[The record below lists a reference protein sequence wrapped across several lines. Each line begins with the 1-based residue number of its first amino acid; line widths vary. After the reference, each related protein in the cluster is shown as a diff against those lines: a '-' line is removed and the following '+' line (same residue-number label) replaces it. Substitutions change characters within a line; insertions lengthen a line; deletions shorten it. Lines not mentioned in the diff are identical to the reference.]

1 MRLLP
6 RTPHAPV
13 LPGVHGTARVDRRAA
28 VLLPRL
34 QRGDI
39 AVLDQ
44 HDLDRATA
52 EALVAAGVVAVVD
65 AGPLLSGRYPAQGP
79 QVLADAGIALVDRVG
94 PDGLAAVR
102 DGARVRVHEGAVWVA
117 DQQLA
122 SGRAVDADLVRRETD
137 EARAGLVHQLDAF
150 TANSAEF
157 VRREQDLLL
166 HGTGLPRLRTRL
178 EGRTVVV
185 VAPGRDHTAELAGL
199 RPFLREQDPV
209 LVGVD
214 TGADAIVAAGMEP
227 DVVVVGPGEED
238 LPSAAALRAARDLVV
253 RAEPGAGTSGAERLE
268 RLRARPQRVVTAA
281 TSEDVALLL
290 ADRNEATLVV
300 GVGMHDRLDDFLDRQ
315 RAGIAG
321 TFLTRLVVGHRLV
334 DAAAVPH
341 LYSGRVRPRH
351 LLLVLVAGLVALA
364 AAVATTP
371 VGQEWVEA
379 LGGLLAGLDGA
390 SADAAG
396 SAVDTVTDLLSD
408 TYDSARGLLP

>member
-1 MRLLP
+1 MRLP
-6 RTPHAPV
+6 TRTPPAPV
-13 LPGVHGTARVDRRAA
+13 LPGVHGTARVDRRTS

-39 AVLDQ
+39 AVIDQ

-52 EALVAAGVVAVVD
+52 EALLTAGVAAVVH

-79 QVLADAGIALVDRVG
+79 QLLADAGVVLVDRVG
-94 PDGLAAVR
+94 AEGLAAVR
-102 DGARVRVHEGAVWVA
+102 DGARVRVHDGAVWLA
-117 DQQLA
+117 DHQLA
-122 SGRAVDADLVRRETD
+122 AGRALAADLVRRETD
-137 EARAGLVHQLDAF
+137 EARTGLAHQLDAF

-166 HGTGLPRLRTRL
+166 HGAGLPRLRTRL

-185 VAPGRDHTAELAGL
+185 VAPGRDHVAELAGL
-199 RPFLREQDPV
+199 RPFLREQDAV
-209 LVGVD
+209 MVGVD
-214 TGADAIVAAGMEP
+214 TGADAIVAAGREP
-227 DVVVVGPGEED
+227 DIVVVGPGEED

-253 RAEPGAGTSGAERLE
+253 RAEPGAGTTGAERLE
-268 RLRARPQRVVTAA
+268 RLRTRPQRVVTAA

-290 ADRNEATLVV
+290 ADRNDARLVV

-315 RAGIAG
+315 RAGLGG

-334 DAAAVPH
+334 DAAAVPQ

-351 LLLVLVAGLVALA
+351 LVLVLLAGLVALA

-371 VGQEWVEA
+371 VGQEW
-379 LGGLLAGLDGA
+379 
-390 SADAAG
+390 ADAV
-396 SAVDTVTDLLSD
+396 AVHLSD
-408 TYDSARGLLP
+408 TYDSARGILP